1 MRIAVVLTRI
11 PYPLFKG
18 DKLRAYY
25 QIRELSK
32 KHDVYLFCLN
42 DKDDEIQG
50 RQELLKY
57 CKEVCI
63 ARNNRISAILRLFFA
78 AFTNKPLQV
87 AFYDS
92 KRNKRLFETFV
103 RKYDIE
109 LAYFQFVRIAP
120 FAEGLECARV
130 LDFQDTLSVN
140 MARRA
145 EKSNMFAAWIFRK
158 EAKRLARYES
168 HMFSIFDALTI
179 ITDTDRQLLASERK
193 NEVEVIANGVDR
205 RYFDYP
211 LQEHKKYDL
220 IFSGAMGYKPNI
232 VAAEYLVE
240 KIMPLVWERMKD
252 VKMAIVGG
260 GAPRSVLRLA
270 SEKVDIPGWV
280 DDMRTYYC
288 KTRLFVAPM
297 QIGTGLQNKLLE
309 AMAMSVP
316 CITSPLA
323 NNALG
328 AKDGHEIFIANSPQ
342 QYADYIVKLLND
354 ETLSDTMA
362 KNGRDYVYNNYS
374 WEACCEKLSSVF
386 ERCLDKR

>member
-11 PYPLFKG
+11 PFPLFKG

-42 DKDDEIQG
+42 GKEDERQG
-50 RQELLKY
+50 REELLKY
-57 CKEVCI
+57 CEEVCI
-63 ARNNRISAILRLFFA
+63 VRNDRLSAMLRLLFA
-78 AFTNKPLQV
+78 VFTRKPLQV

-103 RKYDIE
+103 RKYNIE

-120 FAEGLECARV
+120 FAKGLECAKV

-205 RYFDYP
+205 RYLDYP

-288 KTRLFVAPM
+288 KTKLFVAPM

-354 ETLSDTMA
+354 KTLSDNMA
-362 KNGRDYVYNNYS
+362 KNGRDYVYNNYG

-386 ERCLDKR
+386 ERCLDKL

>member
-120 FAEGLECARV
+120 FAKGLECARV

-145 EKSNMFAAWIFRK
+145 EKSNMFTAWIFRK
-158 EAKRLARYES
+158 EAKRLAKYEKR
-168 HMFSIFDALTI
+168 MFSMFDALTI
-179 ITDTDRQLLASERK
+179 ITDTDRQLLASDRK
-193 NEVEVIANGVDR
+193 NEVEVIANGVDK

-220 IFSGAMGYKPNI
+220 IFSGAMSYKPNI

-240 KIMPLVWERMKD
+240 KIMPLVWEKMNNIN
-252 VKMAIVGG
+252 MAIVGG
-260 GAPRSVLRLA
+260 GAPKSVLRLA
-270 SEKVDIPGWV
+270 SDKVDIPGWV

-288 KTRLFVAPM
+288 RTKLFVAPM

-316 CITSPLA
+316 CITSTLA

-328 AKDGHEIFIANSPQ
+328 AKDGHEIFIADSPQ
-342 QYADYIVKLLND
+342 QYADCIVKLLND

>member
-11 PYPLFKG
+11 PFPLFKG

-42 DKDDEIQG
+42 GKEDERQG
-50 RQELLKY
+50 REELLKY

-63 ARNNRISAILRLFFA
+63 VRNDRLSAMLRLFFA
-78 AFTNKPLQV
+78 AFTSKPLQV

-103 RKYDIE
+103 RKYNIE

-120 FAEGLECARV
+120 FAEGLECVKV

-168 HMFSIFDALTI
+168 HMFSVFDALTI

-232 VAAEYLVE
+232 VAAEYLIE

-288 KTRLFVAPM
+288 KTKLFVAPM

-328 AKDGHEIFIANSPQ
+328 AKDGHEIFIADSPQ

-354 ETLSDTMA
+354 KTLSDTIA
-362 KNGRDYVYNNYS
+362 NNGRDYVYNNYG

-386 ERCLDKR
+386 ERCLDKL

>member
-11 PYPLFKG
+11 PFPLFKG

-42 DKDDEIQG
+42 GKEDERQG
-50 RQELLKY
+50 REELLKY

-63 ARNNRISAILRLFFA
+63 VRNDRLSAMLRLFFA
-78 AFTNKPLQV
+78 AFTSKPLQV

-103 RKYDIE
+103 RKYNIE

-120 FAEGLECARV
+120 FAKGLECAKV

-168 HMFSIFDALTI
+168 HMFSVFDALTI

-193 NEVEVIANGVDR
+193 NEVEVIANGVDK

-232 VAAEYLVE
+232 VAAEYLIE
-240 KIMPLVWERMKD
+240 KIMPLVWKRMND

-270 SEKVDIPGWV
+270 SEKVDIPLRIAV
-280 DDMRTYYC
+280 
-288 KTRLFVAPM
+288 
-297 QIGTGLQNKLLE
+297 QNKLLE

-328 AKDGHEIFIANSPQ
+328 AKDGHEILIAESPQ
-342 QYADYIVKLLND
+342 QYADYIVKLLSD
-354 ETLSDTMA
+354 KTLSDA
-362 KNGRDYVYNNYS
+362 IANNGRDYVYNNYG

-386 ERCLDKR
+386 ERCIDK

>member
-11 PYPLFKG
+11 PFPLFKG

-42 DKDDEIQG
+42 GKEDERQG
-50 RQELLKY
+50 REELLKY
-57 CKEVCI
+57 CEEVCI
-63 ARNNRISAILRLFFA
+63 VRNDRLSAMLRLLFA
-78 AFTNKPLQV
+78 VFTRKPLQV

-103 RKYDIE
+103 RKYNIE

-120 FAEGLECARV
+120 FAKGLECAKV

-205 RYFDYP
+205 RYLDYP

-288 KTRLFVAPM
+288 KTKLFVAPM

-354 ETLSDTMA
+354 KTLSDNMA
-362 KNGRDYVYNNYS
+362 KNGRDYVYNNYG

>member
-1 MRIAVVLTRI
+1 MVLTRI

>member
-1 MRIAVVLTRI
+1 MVLTRI
-11 PYPLFKG
+11 PFPLFKG

-42 DKDDEIQG
+42 GKEDERQG
-50 RQELLKY
+50 REELLKY
-57 CKEVCI
+57 CEEVCI
-63 ARNNRISAILRLFFA
+63 VRNDRLSAMLRLLFA
-78 AFTNKPLQV
+78 VFTRKPLQV

-103 RKYDIE
+103 RKYNIE

-120 FAEGLECARV
+120 FAKGLECAKV

-205 RYFDYP
+205 RYLDYP

-288 KTRLFVAPM
+288 KTKLFVAPM

-354 ETLSDTMA
+354 KTLSDNMA
-362 KNGRDYVYNNYS
+362 KNGRDYVYNNYG

-386 ERCLDKR
+386 ERCLDKL